1 MRIKNL
7 GIKVKRFLQNI
18 VDFLVKPAYWAYKKK
33 LWSQI
38 KNTEMPHHIGII
50 LDGNRRYARERELPP
65 WYGHKVGAQKI
76 EQVLA
81 YCYELN
87 IKVVTL
93 YAFSTEN
100 FKRSNKEVEEIMNIA
115 KEKFQELMTHPL
127 IHKYKVKVKAIGRLY
142 ELPEDL
148 QEIIRDAEKNTA
160 HYNDYQLNV
169 AISYGGRNEIVDC
182 VKKIAQEVKNGVIP
196 IDEINEKTIENHLYT
211 KGLPDPDV
219 IIRTSG
225 EERLSGFL
233 LWQSAYS
240 ELIFLEIYWPSIRKI
255 DLWRAIRVF
264 QQRGRRY
271 GK

>member
-1 MRIKNL
+1 MKFKSGASKLISA
-7 GIKVKRFLQNI
+7 IM
-18 VDFLVKPAYWAYKKK
+18 DFMFKPFYWAYKKK
-33 LWSQI
+33 LWRQI
-38 KNTEMPHHIGII
+38 KTQKMPNHIGII
-50 LDGNRRYARERELPP
+50 LDGNRRYARERDMPP

-81 YCYELN
+81 YCFELG
-87 IKVVTL
+87 IRVVTL

-100 FKRSNKEVEEIMNIA
+100 FNRSSEEVEKIMEIA
-115 KEKFQELMTHPL
+115 KVKFKELTDHPL

-148 QEIIRDAEKNTA
+148 QEVIREAERNTA
-160 HYNDYQLNV
+160 NYNDYRLNI
-169 AISYGGRNEIVDC
+169 AISYGGRDEIVDC
-182 VKKIAQEVKNGVIP
+182 VRKIAQKVKD
-196 IDEINEKTIENHLYT
+196 DEISISDINEKVIESNLYT
-211 KGLPDPDV
+211 NGLPDPEV

-240 ELIFLEIYWPSIRKI
+240 ELIFLEIYWPAIRKI
-255 DLWRAIRVF
+255 DLWRAVRVF
-264 QQRGRRY
+264 QQRHRRF

>member
-1 MRIKNL
+1 MNKKGLNKLYYEITDYL
-7 GIKVKRFLQNI
+7 M
-18 VDFLVKPAYWAYKKK
+18 KPFYWAYKKK
-33 LWSQI
+33 LWRQI
-38 KNTEMPHHIGII
+38 KNKQMPEHIGII
-50 LDGNRRYARERELPP
+50 LDGNRRYARERGLPP
-65 WYGHKVGAQKI
+65 WYGHEVGAERV
-76 EQVLA
+76 EQILM
-81 YCYELN
+81 YCFELG
-87 IKVVTL
+87 IRVITL

-100 FKRSNKEVEEIMNIA
+100 FKRSEQEVNKIMEIAKKKFKEIMD
-115 KEKFQELMTHPL
+115 HPM
-127 IHKYKVKVKAIGRLY
+127 IHKYKVKIKAIGRLY

-148 QEIIRDAEKNTA
+148 QKIIMEAEEKTKN
-160 HYNDYQLNV
+160 YNKFQINI

-182 VKKIAQEVKNGVIP
+182 MKKIAQEVKDGKLKIE
-196 IDEINEKTIENHLYT
+196 DINETTIENYLYT

-240 ELIFLEIYWPSIRKI
+240 ELIFLEIYWPAIRKI

-264 QQRGRRY
+264 QQRHRRY